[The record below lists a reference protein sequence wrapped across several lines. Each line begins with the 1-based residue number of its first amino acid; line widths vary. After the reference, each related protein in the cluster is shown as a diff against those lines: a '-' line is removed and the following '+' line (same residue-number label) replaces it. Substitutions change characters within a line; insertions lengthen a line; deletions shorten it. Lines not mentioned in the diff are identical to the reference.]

1 MSPNM
6 GKPVGDLEMGRK
18 PVAWDEPRMA
28 ADISD
33 LEVGLGGMLDE
44 KEGRVTHVSPNL
56 SQDGFS
62 PELVEGRAGMHS
74 RRSSWDRRTGSLGSV
89 DSNSLQ
95 TNPAEAANAGGHATT
110 SGAH

>member
-1 MSPNM
+1 M

-18 PVAWDEPRMA
+18 PLSWDEPRTA

-33 LEVGLGGMLDE
+33 LEVGMGGMLDA
-44 KEGRVTHVSPNL
+44 KEGRVTHVSPDV
-56 SQDGFS
+56 SQDELS

-74 RRSSWDRRTGSLGSV
+74 RRSSWERRAGSLGSV

-95 TNPAEAANAGGHATT
+95 TVTVEEANGGGVH
-110 SGAH
+110 